1 MKLRCDPVTQAQ
13 PHVTHRPML
22 ARIMLLLG
30 CALSAWGTVPAA
42 AQPGAPRFELNVE
55 RVDGTDGDKVYR
67 IASSGTVAAPP
78 TVVWRILTDYD
89 HLADYLPNLK
99 STRVVSRNGD
109 KVIVEQVGT
118 ARFLFFS
125 QPIRL
130 LVQVHERAP
139 DRIDVSL
146 IDGDMKVYRASWEL
160 SPLAGATGTRVVY
173 NATIVPKFDVPG
185 IVGTGAVRKDI
196 ARMMAAVLL
205 RLDRQ
210 E

>member
-1 MKLRCDPVTQAQ
+1 
-13 PHVTHRPML
+13 
-22 ARIMLLLG
+22 MLLLG
-30 CALSAWGTVPAA
+30 CALSAWGSAPAA
-42 AQPGAPRFELNVE
+42 AQPGAPRFELDVA
-55 RVDGTDGDKVYR
+55 RVDGTAGDKVYR
-67 IASSGTVAAPP
+67 IASSGTVTATPA
-78 TVVWRILTDYD
+78 VVWRILTDYQ
-89 HLADYLPNLK
+89 HLADYLPNLT
-99 STRVVSRNGD
+99 STRVVSRDGD
-109 KVIVEQVGT
+109 TVIVEQLGT

-130 LVQVHERAP
+130 VVQVHERVP
-139 DRIDVSL
+139 DRIDIGLV
-146 IDGDMKVYRASWEL
+146 DGDMKVYRATWEL

-185 IVGTGAVRKDI
+185 IIGTSVVRKDV

>member
-1 MKLRCDPVTQAQ
+1 M
-13 PHVTHRPML
+13 PH
-22 ARIMLLLG
+22 RISNILLLG
-30 CALSAWGTVPAA
+30 CALSAWGSAPAS

-55 RVDGTDGDKVYR
+55 RVAGAEDDKVYQ
-67 IASSGTVAAPP
+67 ITSSGTVAATPA
-78 TVVWRILTDYD
+78 VVWRILTDYN

-109 KVIVEQVGT
+109 TVIVEQLGT

-125 QPIRL
+125 QTIRL
-130 LVQVHERAP
+130 VVQVQERAP
-139 DRIDVSL
+139 DQIDISL
-146 IDGDMKVYRASWEL
+146 VDGDMKVYRASWKL

-173 NATIVPKFDVPG
+173 HANIVPKFDVPG
-185 IVGTGAVRKDI
+185 AIGTSVVRKDI